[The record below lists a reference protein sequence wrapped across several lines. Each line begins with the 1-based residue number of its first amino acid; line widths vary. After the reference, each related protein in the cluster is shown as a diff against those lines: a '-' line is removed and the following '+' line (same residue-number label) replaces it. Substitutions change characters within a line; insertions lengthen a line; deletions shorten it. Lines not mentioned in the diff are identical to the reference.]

1 MLPPYQVRGDG
12 GKGGSGQT
20 LTIDLKTTTPGGA
33 GETALW
39 VMVLAALNK
48 DPGLYGKF
56 QASPFLQ
63 HHRSV
68 TTRCLLT
75 CVTILALQNP
85 ATGKMELFGVFVKK
99 TMLDLTVKGK

>member
-1 MLPPYQVRGDG
+1 MLSTKGGHVLPPYQVRGDG

-39 VMVLAALNK
+39 VMALAALNK

-56 QASPFLQ
+56 QASQSYVAGLE
-63 HHRSV
+63 RWLNS
-68 TTRCLLT
+68 
-75 CVTILALQNP
+75 
-85 ATGKMELFGVFVKK
+85 
-99 TMLDLTVKGK
+99 